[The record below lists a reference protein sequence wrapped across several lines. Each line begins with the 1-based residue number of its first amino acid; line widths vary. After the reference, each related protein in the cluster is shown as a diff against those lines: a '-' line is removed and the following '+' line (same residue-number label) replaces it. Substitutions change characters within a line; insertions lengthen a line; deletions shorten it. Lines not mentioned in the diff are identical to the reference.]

1 MAERRR
7 TQALPSY
14 IEPMR
19 ATLVREP
26 FDDPDW
32 LFETKWDG
40 FRIEAL
46 VGGDRVET
54 WTRGQQDATRY
65 FGRFLEPPTW
75 IKARRAIVDGEV
87 VAFDAKGEP
96 DFALLQQ
103 RIRQRTDPPADHRL
117 VYEVFD
123 LLELDGE
130 SLLERPLEE
139 RKAMLRRV
147 LQDDPRVRYSDHVL
161 GDGRAA
167 FAMAQERRLEGVMA
181 KDRHSP
187 YLPGRR
193 SDRWRKVKVRPEQEL
208 VVGGWTRGIG
218 YATDL
223 AALLV
228 GVHEDGELRYVGK
241 VGSGFDT
248 ASRLEL
254 LAALQPLATDTS
266 PFALTPPL
274 RGSDLTWVKP
284 SLVVRAEF
292 AGWTGDGKVRQ
303 AAFKGLDRGKDPRKV
318 IRERPTDLPT

>member
-40 FRIEAL
+40 FRVEAL
-46 VGGDRVET
+46 VGGGRVEI
-54 WTRGQQDATRY
+54 WTRGQQDASRY

-87 VAFDAKGEP
+87 VAFDGKGEP

-103 RIRQRTDPPADHRL
+103 RIRQRTEPPADHRL

-139 RKAMLRRV
+139 RTTRLREILR
-147 LQDDPRVRYSDHVL
+147 DDPRVRYSDHVV
-161 GDGRAA
+161 GRGREVFAA
-167 FAMAQERRLEGVMA
+167 AQERGLEGIVA
-181 KDRHSP
+181 KDRHSS

-193 SDRWRKVKVRPEQEL
+193 TDRWRKIKVRPEQEL
-208 VVGGWTRGIG
+208 IVGGWTRGTG
-218 YATDL
+218 YAAEL

-254 LAALQPLATDTS
+254 LAALQPLASDKPPFS
-266 PFALTPPL
+266 PAPKV
-274 RGSDLTWVKP
+274 RGSDLTWVDP
-284 SLVVRAEF
+284 RLVIRAEF

-303 AAFKGLDRGKDPRKV
+303 AAFKGIDRGKDPRKV
-318 IRERPTDLPT
+318 IRERPADL